1 MLDDPVLLND
11 WHVVAR
17 AAEVKPGDVV
27 PARLLGRD
35 FVIWR
40 NADGFHAWFD
50 LCIHR
55 GARLSRGKVA
65 HECLVCPYH
74 GWEYDS
80 AGKCVRIPAHPNI
93 TPPARAAAE
102 VFHAQEKFGM
112 VWVCLGT
119 PTHDIG
125 PFPEWEDSTYR
136 KAPAGPYDV
145 NAHGPRVL
153 ENFLDV
159 GHFAFVHT
167 GYLGDPQRPEIQD
180 FETETTDAGVIS
192 RDIPVW
198 QPDPDGTG
206 KPAVAHYTYHV
217 QRPLRARFYK
227 QVEGERFSMYY
238 AVTPVEAGRSRSW
251 AVLAMNYAPDMT
263 PESMT
268 EFQDLI
274 TSQDVPVVESQ
285 RPELL
290 PLDLQAELHLRSDRT
305 AIAYRQWLRK
315 LGLQHGTS

>member
-17 AAEVKPGDVV
+17 ASDIPPGEVHA
-27 PARLLGRD
+27 ARLLGRD
-35 FVIWR
+35 LAIWR

-55 GARLSRGKVA
+55 GARLSRGRVER
-65 HECLVCPYH
+65 ECLICPYH

-80 AGKCVRIPAHPNI
+80 SGACVRIPAHPGL
-93 TPPARAAAE
+93 TPPTRAAAE
-102 VFHAQEKFGM
+102 VFHVQEKYGF
-112 VWVCLGT
+112 VWVCLGA
-119 PTHDIG
+119 PEHEIG
-125 PFPEWEDSTYR
+125 PFPEWDDASFR

-167 GYLGDPQRPEIQD
+167 GFLGDPQRPEIQD
-180 FETETTDAGVIS
+180 FETEITEQGVIS

-206 KPAVAHYTYHV
+206 KPAVVYYTYQV
-217 QRPLRARFYK
+217 QRPLRATFYK
-227 QVEGERFSMYY
+227 DRKGERFSMFY
-238 AVTPVEAGRSRSW
+238 AVTPVDVGRSRSW
-251 AVLAMNYAPDMT
+251 AILAMNYAPDMT

-268 EFQDLI
+268 EFQNII

-315 LGLQHGTS
+315 LGLKHGTA

>member
-1 MLDDPVLLND
+1 MLDDPVLLDD

-17 AAEVKPGDVV
+17 VAEMPVGEARGV
-27 PARLLGRD
+27 RLLGRD
-35 FVIWR
+35 LVLWR

-55 GARLSRGKVA
+55 GARLSRGKVKD
-65 HECLVCPYH
+65 ECLVCPYH

-80 AGKCVRIPAHPNI
+80 AGRCVRIPAHPDLK
-93 TPPARAAAE
+93 PPARANAQ
-102 VFHAQEKFGM
+102 VYHLQEKYGL

-119 PTHDIG
+119 PAHEIG
-125 PFPEWEDSTYR
+125 AFPEWADESFR
-136 KAPAGPYDV
+136 KAPAGPYTIDA
-145 NAHGPRVL
+145 NSPRVL

-167 GYLGDPQRPEIQD
+167 GYLGDPNRPEIQD
-180 FETETTDAGVIS
+180 FETELTADGVIS

-206 KPAVAHYTYHV
+206 KPSIVHYNYQVH
-217 QRPLRARFYK
+217 RPLTATFYK
-227 QVEGERFSMYY
+227 DRGGERFSMFYT
-238 AVTPVEAGRSRSW
+238 VTPVDLGKSQSW
-251 AVLAMNYAPDMT
+251 GILAINYAPEMT
-263 PESMT
+263 MESMT
-268 EFQDLI
+268 EFQNLI
-274 TSQDVPVVESQ
+274 TSQDIPVVESQ

-305 AIAYRQWLRK
+305 AIAYRQWLKK
-315 LGLQHGTS
+315 LGVKHGTA

>member
-1 MLDDPVLLND
+1 MVDDPVLLND

-17 AAEVKPGDVV
+17 AADLKPGDVTK
-27 PARLLGRD
+27 ARLLGRD
-35 FVIWR
+35 LVVWR
-40 NADGFHAWFD
+40 NADGVHAWFD

-55 GARLSRGKVA
+55 GARLSGGRVE
-65 HECLVCPYH
+65 HQCLVCPYH
-74 GWEYDS
+74 GWEYNS
-80 AGKCVRIPAHPNI
+80 EGACVRIPAHPNLK
-93 TPPARAAAE
+93 PPARAAAE
-102 VFHAQEKFGM
+102 VFHVQERFGFI
-112 VWVCLGT
+112 WVCLGT
-119 PTHDIG
+119 PEHEIG
-125 PFPEWEDSTYR
+125 PFPEWDDPAFR

-180 FETETTDAGVIS
+180 FVTETSDDGVIS

-206 KPAVAHYTYHV
+206 KPSVVHYTYHV
-217 QRPLRARFYK
+217 QRPLRATFYK
-227 QVEGERFSMYY
+227 QVAGERFSMFY
-238 AVTPVEAGRSRSW
+238 AVTPVEPGRSRSW
-251 AVLAMNYAPDMT
+251 AVLAMNYAPHMS

-315 LGLQHGTS
+315 LGLKEGTA

>member
-17 AAEVKPGDVV
+17 AAEVAPGEVRGV
-27 PARLLGRD
+27 RLLGRD
-35 FVIWR
+35 LVLWR
-40 NADGFHAWFD
+40 NGDGFHAWFD
-50 LCIHR
+50 LCVHR
-55 GARLSRGKVA
+55 GARLSRGRVER
-65 HECLVCPYH
+65 ECLICPYH
-74 GWEYDS
+74 GWEYNS
-80 AGKCVRIPAHPNI
+80 AGACVRIPAHPDLK
-93 TPPARAAAE
+93 PPARAAAQ
-102 VFHAQEKFGM
+102 VHHVQEKYGL

-119 PTHDIG
+119 PEHEIG
-125 PFPEWEDSTYR
+125 SFPEWDDAAFR

-159 GHFAFVHT
+159 GHFAFVHH
-167 GYLGDPQRPEIQD
+167 GYLGDSQRPEIQD
-180 FETETTDAGVIS
+180 YQTELTNDGVIS

-206 KPAVAHYTYHV
+206 KPAVVHYTYRV
-217 QRPLRARFYK
+217 LRPLRATFYK
-227 QVEGERFSMYY
+227 DTKGERFSMFY
-238 AVTPVEAGRSRSW
+238 AVTPVDAGRSRSW
-251 AVLAMNYAPDMT
+251 AVLAMNYAPEQT

-268 EFQDLI
+268 EFQNII

-315 LGLQHGTS
+315 LGLKHGTA